1 MVTTSTHSQ
10 SAESVMELRGVSKIF
25 RTADHT
31 DRAVLEGV
39 DLNLR
44 QGETAIKGIG
54 HFNIDKN
61 PKLHERSMK
70 EIKLALKRR

>member
-1 MVTTSTHSQ
+1 MVTTSTHSP

-31 DRAVLEGV
+31 DRAVLEGL

-44 QGETAIKGIG
+44 QGEIVAMLGK
-54 HFNIDKN
+54 
-61 PKLHERSMK
+61 
-70 EIKLALKRR
+70 